1 MLPFSWQCKSSNHLS
16 WVRPLVISC
25 QNPCRSWW
33 SLWRPPVQPAL
44 VGLSWERFQPV
55 PMASCNA
62 YLLLPY
68 ELEILAVS
76 RTSESHRT
84 SPTTEPSSSLLC
96 IGQGE
101 ELSLV
106 FLINTLWLDMV
117 VWINNSWAR
126 KSTFYFV
133 AFFRI
138 DFTSVL
144 FVGWEVDGRG
154 VVLSERG
161 SDCQILGFW
170 CLDLKSQAFLKCK

>member
-1 MLPFSWQCKSSNHLS
+1 M
-16 WVRPLVISC
+16 
-25 QNPCRSWW
+25 
-33 SLWRPPVQPAL
+33 
-44 VGLSWERFQPV
+44 

-62 YLLLPY
+62 YLLLPC

-76 RTSESHRT
+76 RTSESNKE

-106 FLINTLWLDMV
+106 FLINTLWLDVV
-117 VWINNSWAR
+117 VWINNSQAR

-133 AFFRI
+133 AFFRV

-144 FVGWEVDGRG
+144 FVG
-154 VVLSERG
+154 
-161 SDCQILGFW
+161 
-170 CLDLKSQAFLKCK
+170 